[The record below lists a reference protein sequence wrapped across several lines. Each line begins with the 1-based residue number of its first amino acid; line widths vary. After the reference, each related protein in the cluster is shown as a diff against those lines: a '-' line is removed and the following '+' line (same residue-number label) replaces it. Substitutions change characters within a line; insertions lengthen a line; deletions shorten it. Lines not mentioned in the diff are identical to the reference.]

1 MIESSPLVVKYWHFV
16 LLSWV
21 GWQTKASVFDDL
33 GMKLKYQHLNI
44 FLQEVV
50 SLLMNILIDG

>member
-21 GWQTKASVFDDL
+21 GRQTKADL

>member
-21 GWQTKASVFDDL
+21 ERQTKVSVFDDL
-33 GMKLKYQHLNI
+33 GMKFKYQHQNS
-44 FLQEVV
+44 FLQKVV
-50 SLLMNILIDG
+50 SLLINRLING